1 MELIILAFVI
11 NFSLKLIGIKTLYL
25 IVSTF
30 IFGAIMSFIS
40 IITPRE
46 YHDIYEHGIKNDYPT
61 IRINH
66 PHPLDKHIMDIFFIP
81 VGGFIGLSFAY
92 CIILSGAVH

>member
-1 MELIILAFVI
+1 MELIILAIVI
-11 NFSLKLIGIKTLYL
+11 NFSLKLIGMKTLYL

-40 IITPRE
+40 IVAPRE
-46 YHDIYEHGIKNDYPT
+46 YHDIYEHGIKGTPCN

-81 VGGFIGLSFAY
+81 IAGFIGLGFAY